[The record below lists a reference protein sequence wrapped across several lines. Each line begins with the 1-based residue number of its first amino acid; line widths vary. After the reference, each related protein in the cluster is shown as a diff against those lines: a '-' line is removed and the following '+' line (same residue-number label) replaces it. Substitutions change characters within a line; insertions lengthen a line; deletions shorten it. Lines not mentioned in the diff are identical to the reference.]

1 MRTIKFLGFAV
12 ALAAVAVPAFAQG
25 GLQPGAFPGID
36 NLARREAQRI
46 EHQQQMRRFAGQR
59 AGRMGMAQ
67 GLGQARGFRGGLA
80 GQQGLGAGRGFAAGP
95 RQGFRAGAR
104 AGVRA
109 GARQG
114 FAAGKRAGLRAGGR
128 GGFAAGNRAGLRA
141 GGRAGF
147 GAGNRAALRANATPE
162 QKAFVEQFRTQRE
175 TVRAQVVEGK
185 LTREQ
190 ARAQMQKWATEHR
203 PKK

>member
-12 ALAAVAVPAFAQG
+12 ALAAAAVPALAQG

-67 GLGQARGFRGGLA
+67 GLGQGRGVVGGRVGMKGIAGGREMGARGFA
-80 GQQGLGAGRGFAAGP
+80 GSP

-104 AGVRA
+104 AGVHA
-109 GARQG
+109 GARAG
-114 FAAGKRAGLRAGGR
+114 FAAGNRAGVRA
-128 GGFAAGNRAGLRA
+128 GFAAGNRAGLRA
-141 GGRAGF
+141 
-147 GAGNRAALRANATPE
+147 NATPE
-162 QKAFVEQFRTQRE
+162 QKAFAEQFRAQRE
-175 TVRAQVVEGK
+175 TVRAQVLEGK

>member
-1 MRTIKFLGFAV
+1 MRTIKFLGLAV
-12 ALAAVAVPAFAQG
+12 ALAAAAVPALAQA
-25 GLQPGAFPGID
+25 GLQPGAFPAID

-59 AGRMGMAQ
+59 AGRMGMGYGVHQ
-67 GLGQARGFRGGLA
+67 
-80 GQQGLGAGRGFAAGP
+80 GRGFIGQGRAFAGL

-109 GARQG
+109 GVRAG
-114 FAAGKRAGLRAGGR
+114 FAAGKRAG
-128 GGFAAGNRAGLRA
+128 
-141 GGRAGF
+141 
-147 GAGNRAALRANATPE
+147 LRANATPE
-162 QKAFVEQFRTQRE
+162 QKAFVEQFRAQRE
-175 TVRAQVVEGK
+175 SVRAQVLEGK

-190 ARAQMQKWATEHR
+190 ARTQMQKWAAEHR

>member
-1 MRTIKFLGFAV
+1 MRTIKILGFAV
-12 ALAAVAVPAFAQG
+12 ALAAAAVPALAQD

-67 GLGQARGFRGGLA
+67 GVRQSRGVMGQGRAFS
-80 GQQGLGAGRGFAAGP
+80 GQGRGLAAGP

-109 GARQG
+109 GAR
-114 FAAGKRAGLRAGGR
+114 A
-128 GGFAAGNRAGLRA
+128 GFAAGNRAGLRA
-141 GGRAGF
+141 G
-147 GAGNRAALRANATPE
+147 LRANATPE
-162 QKAFVEQFRTQRE
+162 QKAFAEQFRAQRE
-175 TVRAQVVEGK
+175 TVRAQVLEGK

-190 ARAQMQKWATEHR
+190 ARAQMQTWATEHR

>member
-12 ALAAVAVPAFAQG
+12 ALAAVAVPALAQG

-67 GLGQARGFRGGLA
+67 GRGFI
-80 GQQGLGAGRGFAAGP
+80 GQGRGFIGQGRGLAAGP
-95 RQGFRAGAR
+95 RHGFRAGAR

-109 GARQG
+109 GVRQG
-114 FAAGKRAGLRAGGR
+114 FAAGR
-128 GGFAAGNRAGLRA
+128 RAGLRA
-141 GGRAGF
+141 GGRAGLA
-147 GAGNRAALRANATPE
+147 AGNRAGFRAGLRANATPE
-162 QKAFVEQFRTQRE
+162 QKAFVEQFRAQRE
-175 TVRAQVVEGK
+175 TVRAQVLEGK

>member
-12 ALAAVAVPAFAQG
+12 VLAAAAVPAFAQG

-46 EHQQQMRRFAGQR
+46 EHQQQMRRFAGPR
-59 AGRMGMAQ
+59 AGGMGMAQ
-67 GLGQARGFRGGLA
+67 GRGFIA
-80 GQQGLGAGRGFAAGP
+80 QGRGFAAGP

-114 FAAGKRAGLRAGGR
+114 FAAGKRAGVRAGAR
-128 GGFAAGNRAGLRA
+128 AGFAAGSRAGLRA

-147 GAGNRAALRANATPE
+147 AAGNRAALRANATPE
-162 QKAFVEQFRTQRE
+162 QKAFVEQFRAQRE
-175 TVRAQVVEGK
+175 TVRAQVLEGK